1 MTFLFG
7 WVACDRSLI
16 FFCGPGGPGDPGDP
30 GGPGDGAGRLLCVS
44 EII

>member
-1 MTFLFG
+1 MTFLSG

-16 FFCGPGGPGDPGDP
+16 FFLVSGGGGDRLGVV
-30 GGPGDGAGRLLCVS
+30 GGVS

>member
-16 FFCGPGGPGDPGDP
+16 FFLMLGGGGPDGPDGPCGPGGWL
-30 GGPGDGAGRLLCVS
+30 DGVS